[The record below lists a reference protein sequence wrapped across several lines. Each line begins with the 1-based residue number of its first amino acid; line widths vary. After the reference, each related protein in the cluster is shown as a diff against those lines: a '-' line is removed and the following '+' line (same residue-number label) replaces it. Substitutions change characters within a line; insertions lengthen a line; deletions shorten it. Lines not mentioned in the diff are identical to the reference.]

1 METKTELMTKLRRER
16 MELTTKIRKLETFRG
31 TKEWDNISVS
41 HKQLL
46 DIQLQAMRT
55 YLECLIGRCLEIQN
69 EELNEE
75 QDDDKDNTIEAIIII
90 KGEPDE

>member
-1 METKTELMTKLRRER
+1 METKTQLITKLRQER
-16 MELTTKIRKLETFRG
+16 MELTTKIRKLENFRY
-31 TKEWDNISVS
+31 TKDWHNISVS

-55 YLECLIGRCLEIQN
+55 YLECLIGRCIDIQN

-75 QDDDKDNTIEAIIII
+75 QNDDKDNNIEAIIII
-90 KGEPDE
+90 KGEPND